1 LDPAAPIH
9 QQRAE
14 DRLALIEL
22 LDRDGRARRTLDV
35 HAWPVTLGRALDNT
49 WVLDDPHVAPHH
61 ASLDADAGGRIS
73 VRVGDSRNGLQ
84 LEHRSLQAGQQA
96 VLPATGGLLQ
106 IGGQRLRLR
115 LAGAP
120 LAPEWPLARPLVA
133 GLALWAMLLAWALV
147 QALHRWVQLDPGADL
162 VQWLPW
168 LLGLPS
174 GLALWCGLW
183 ALGSKLF
190 RHGFEFASHAAIAL
204 AWLLA
209 YEVLDLLLPLTGA
222 ALDWPWLWQAYHQWG
237 LPLLAMLLVR
247 AHLRQLLPQRGTAIN
262 ASLALV
268 LAAGIVVS
276 LVVNQ
281 RQLGRVFSEPYMST
295 LPPPALRWRA
305 AQPLPTLEA
314 AMLPLRDALQQRA
327 REAAAEDPGNGDGDS
342 DSGN

>member
-1 LDPAAPIH
+1 MDHAERHRP
-9 QQRAE
+9 E

-35 HAWPVTLGRALDNT
+35 HAWPVRIGRALDNT

-61 ASLDADAGGRIS
+61 ATLDVGADGRLQ
-73 VRVGDSRNGLQ
+73 VQVGDSRNGVQ
-84 LEHRSLQAGQQA
+84 LGRRRLAAGMQA
-96 VLPATGGLLQ
+96 VLPDGGVVLQ
-106 IGGQRLRLR
+106 LGGQRLRLR

-133 GLALWAMLLAWALV
+133 GTLLWAMLLAWGLV

-168 LLGLPS
+168 LLGLPT

-190 RHGFEFASHAAIAL
+190 RHGFEFSSHAAIAL
-204 AWLLA
+204 VWLLA
-209 YEVLDLLLPLTGA
+209 YEVLDLLLPMAGA
-222 ALDWPWLWQAYHQWG
+222 VLGWPWLWQAYHQWG
-237 LPLLAMLLVR
+237 LPLLGLLLVR
-247 AHLRQLLPQRGTAIN
+247 AHLKQLLPQRGLAIN

-268 LAAGIVVS
+268 VGAGMA
-276 LVVNQ
+276 VNVAVNL

-295 LPPPALRWRA
+295 LPPPALRWGA
-305 AQPLPTLEA
+305 AAPVGSIDA
-314 AMLPLRDALQQRA
+314 ALAPLRDALQERA
-327 REAAAEDPGNGDGDS
+327 RSAADEDVDGAEGSP
-342 DSGN
+342 

>member
-1 LDPAAPIH
+1 MDDPTAIH
-9 QQRAE
+9 RHRPE

-22 LDRDGRARRTLDV
+22 LDRDGRVRRALDV

-61 ASLDADAGGRIS
+61 ATLAAAADGRLS
-73 VRVGDSRNGLQ
+73 VLVGDSRNGLQ
-84 LEHRSLQAGQQA
+84 LGSQLLRAGQQA
-96 VLPATGGLLQ
+96 PLPAGGAQLQ

-115 LAGAP
+115 LAGAA

-133 GLALWAMLLAWALV
+133 GLGLWAMLLAWVLV
-147 QALHRWVQLDPGADL
+147 QTLQRWIQLDPGADL

-168 LLGLPS
+168 LLGLPG

-209 YEVLDLLLPLTGA
+209 YEALDLLLPMAAA
-222 ALDWPWLWQAYHQWG
+222 ALGWPWLWQAYHQWG

-247 AHLRQLLPQRGTAIN
+247 AHLRQLLPQRGLAIN
-262 ASLALV
+262 ASLVLV
-268 LAAGIVVS
+268 LAAGLAVT
-276 LVVNQ
+276 LVINL
-281 RQLGRVFSEPYMST
+281 RQQGRVFSEPYMST
-295 LPPPALRWRA
+295 LPPPALRWGGSV
-305 AQPLPTLEA
+305 PLPAVDA

-327 REAAAEDPGNGDGDS
+327 REAADEDGDGDAPAP
-342 DSGN
+342 